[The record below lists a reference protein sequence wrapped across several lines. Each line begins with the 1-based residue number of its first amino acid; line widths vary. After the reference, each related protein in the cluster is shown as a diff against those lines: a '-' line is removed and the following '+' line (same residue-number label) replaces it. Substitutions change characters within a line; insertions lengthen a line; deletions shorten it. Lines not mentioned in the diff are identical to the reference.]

1 MLKLKYLLDNRPLVM
16 KILSKWHYDEDSHEL
31 LEQYRISS
39 NAVYPFL
46 SNGDV
51 QLLRFYP
58 VPEKPHNSGQAEISF
73 LNYLKES
80 QYPSLRLV
88 RSLQQNDFEI
98 IEEEG
103 ESYFACVFEKVP
115 GISIDSLP
123 LRKDIAAAAGKA
135 LGELH
140 NLSALYAPDIPRWS
154 YTDVLA
160 YCRQVFQDS
169 GEQGLPVLEADFIEK
184 LLNVLPKS
192 KERYGLIHF
201 DFERDNLFYSQDSN
215 TCHVIDFDDA
225 MYHFFAVDVERAVDD
240 MTENDKERAEW
251 IEQWFLDGYRSV
263 RPISDDELA
272 MFPLFKRFSNL
283 YGYARI
289 LRVLKE
295 PLESGP
301 DWMHE
306 LYIHL
311 NDLLKERSEDFG
323 KPLFG
328 MAIKGTQDARNAEQE
343 EPEEEVVFR
352 LMTDSELLFPV
363 PDPVKTSA
371 FYVDKLRF
379 TAIHNMKEQESS
391 ITLTRDGVVII
402 LLQSNSSKVY
412 PNRELYGISLDG
424 YITTK
429 EPDLLQAEL
438 IAAEVSIIRPIGVR
452 ENSSSREFIFADH
465 DGRWIGVGLRMNS

>member
-1 MLKLKYLLDNRPLVM
+1 MLKLKYVMDNRPLVM
-16 KILSKWHYDEDSHEL
+16 KILSRWHYDEDSLEI

-46 SNGDV
+46 SNGNV

-58 VPEKPHNSGQAEISF
+58 VSEKPQNSGLAEISF

-88 RSLQQNDFEI
+88 PSLHSSDHET
-98 IEEEG
+98 IEEAG
-103 ESYFACVFEKVP
+103 EEYFACVFEKVP
-115 GISIDSLP
+115 GISIDSHP
-123 LRKDIAAAAGKA
+123 IRRNIANAAGKA
-135 LGELH
+135 LGDLH

-154 YTDVLA
+154 YSDVLS
-160 YCRQVFQDS
+160 YCRQIFHDAGDQD
-169 GEQGLPVLEADFIEK
+169 LPILEADFIEK

-201 DFERDNLFYSQDSN
+201 DFERDNLFYCQDSN

-225 MYHFFAVDVERAVDD
+225 MYHFFAVDVERAIDD
-240 MTENDKERAEW
+240 ITEDDEERAEL

-263 RPISDDELA
+263 RPMSDDEIA

-289 LRVLKE
+289 LRVLQE
-295 PLESGP
+295 PPASDA
-301 DWMHE
+301 DWMQE
-306 LYIHL
+306 LYDHL

-328 MAIKGTQDARNAEQE
+328 MAIKGTPEARDAEQE
-343 EPEEEVVFR
+343 DADEEVVFR
-352 LMTDSELLFPV
+352 LMTDSQLLFPV
-363 PDPVKTSA
+363 PDPVKTA
-371 FYVDKLRF
+371 GFYEDKLRF
-379 TAIHNMKEQESS
+379 TAIHNMNETVPS
-391 ITLTRDGVVII
+391 ITLTRDGVTII

-412 PNRELYGISLDG
+412 PNRELYGISLDA

-452 ENSSSREFIFADH
+452 EKSSSREFVFADH
-465 DGRWIGVGLRMNS
+465 DGRWIGVGLKMNS